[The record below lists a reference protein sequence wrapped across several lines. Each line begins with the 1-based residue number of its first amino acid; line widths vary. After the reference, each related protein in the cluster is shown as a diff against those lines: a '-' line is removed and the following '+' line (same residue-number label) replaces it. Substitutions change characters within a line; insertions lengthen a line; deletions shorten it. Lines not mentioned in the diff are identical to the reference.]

1 MPLSFE
7 PHTAILPP
15 AQREIWPQLAPAAA
29 LSFVLYEGTAI
40 ALHLGHRRSLDFD
53 FFSAAPLDK
62 PRLVKVFQFLKDAR
76 TLQEDPQ
83 VLTVSAKTATV
94 PVKISFFGTITIG
107 HINPPLRTADNV
119 LLVASLE
126 DLLATKLKAI
136 LDRAE
141 AKDYSDIAAIIGAR
155 ILLEKSLGAFS
166 AMFGNDPALPLK
178 ALGYFKGGDLPSL
191 PKREQEVLQAA
202 RDRVV
207 AIPYVRLHPGLGA

>member
-15 AQREIWPQLAPAAA
+15 AQREIWPQLAPAAS
-29 LSFVLYEGTAI
+29 LSFVLYGGTAI

-83 VLTVSAKTATV
+83 ALTVSARTATD

-155 ILLEKSLGAFS
+155 ISLEKSLGAFS
-166 AMFGNDPALPLK
+166 AMFGNDPAFPLK

-191 PKREQEVLQAA
+191 PKTEQEILQAA

-207 AIPYVRLHPGLGA
+207 AIPHVRLHPGLGA

>member
-119 LLVASLE
+119 LLLASLE

-155 ILLEKSLGAFS
+155 ISLEKSLGAFS
-166 AMFGNDPALPLK
+166 AMFGNDPALSLK

-191 PKREQEVLQAA
+191 PKREQEVLQTA

-207 AIPYVRLHPGLGA
+207 AIPQVRLHPSLGA